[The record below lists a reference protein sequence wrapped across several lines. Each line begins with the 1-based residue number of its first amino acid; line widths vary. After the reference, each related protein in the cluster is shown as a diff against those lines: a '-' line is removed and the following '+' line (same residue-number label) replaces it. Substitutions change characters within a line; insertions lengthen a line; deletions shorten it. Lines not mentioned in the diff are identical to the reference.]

1 MSTRYTARA
10 TYSDGWW
17 SAEIDVP
24 GTLVFTEAKRLDRLE
39 EMARDAV
46 ATALNIA
53 KDHVDITVDIHVDE
67 ATDAAVRRARE
78 LSTKAAHIVREAGML
93 NRHVAHQLKSQG
105 FSARDSGR
113 IMGLSPQRISQ
124 LLAQ

>member
-1 MSTRYTARA
+1 MTSPYVARA
-10 TYSDGWW
+10 THSDGWW

-24 GTLVFTEAKRLDRLE
+24 GMLVFTEARRLDRLE

-53 KDHVDITVDIHVDE
+53 KEDVNITVDVHVDSE
-67 ATDAAVRRARE
+67 TDAAIKRARE
-78 LSTKAAHIVREAGML
+78 LTTQAARIVQEAGTL
-93 NRHVAHQLKSQG
+93 NRRIARQLKAQG
-105 FSARDSGR
+105 LSARDSGH

-124 LLAQ
+124 LLAK

>member
-1 MSTRYTARA
+1 MTSPYVARA
-10 TYSDGWW
+10 THSDGWW

-24 GTLVFTEAKRLDRLE
+24 GMLVFTEARRLDRLE

-53 KDHVDITVDIHVDE
+53 KEDVDITVDVHVDSE
-67 ATDAAVRRARE
+67 TDAAIKRARE
-78 LSTKAAHIVREAGML
+78 LTTQAARIVQEAGTL
-93 NRHVAHQLKSQG
+93 NRRIARQLKAQG
-105 FSARDSGR
+105 LSARDSGH

-124 LLAQ
+124 LLAK